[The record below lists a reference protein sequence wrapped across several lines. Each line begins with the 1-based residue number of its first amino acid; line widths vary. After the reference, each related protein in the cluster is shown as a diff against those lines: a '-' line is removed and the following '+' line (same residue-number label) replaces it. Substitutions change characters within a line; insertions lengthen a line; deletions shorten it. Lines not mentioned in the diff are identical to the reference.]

1 MVLNFSDSTELFAN
15 AQKNELYPKL
25 VAQLIKDF
33 GLANI
38 YIDLNL
44 EILPEQLKSVL
55 MEKIYHL
62 IMERFSEY
70 LNLLYI
76 IDVPEKAFKEIT
88 VTDVVE
94 VADQVTFLVLKR
106 ELQKVWLKAKYS

>member
-1 MVLNFSDSTELFAN
+1 MVLNFSDSTDLLAN
-15 AQKNELYPKL
+15 AEKNELYNKL
-25 VAQLIKDF
+25 VAQVIKDF

-38 YIDLNL
+38 HIDVTPD
-44 EILPEQLKSVL
+44 ILPNQLKAVL
-55 MEKIYHL
+55 KEKIYRL

>member
-1 MVLNFSDSTELFAN
+1 MVLNFSDSTELLAN
-15 AQKNELYPKL
+15 AEKAELYNKL

-38 YIDLNL
+38 YIDLSL
-44 EILPEQLKSVL
+44 EILPKELKSVL
-55 MEKIYHL
+55 REKIYRL

-76 IDVPEKAFKEIT
+76 IDVPEKAFKEIA

-94 VADQVTFLVLKR
+94 VADQVTFLILKR
-106 ELQKVWLKAKYS
+106 ELQKVYLKAKYS